1 MHRLLN
7 VACVALMAAL
17 VGCQPVARAPEPPAL
32 PQRIV
37 SDIGSPQRVFARP
50 VTEIVPGLQG
60 ARASGPNGRVGTEL
74 VFWGYELEGT
84 GPAYLAACAF
94 LSDTECEARLPEV
107 CPSGAIEVLSRHEES
122 GKVRY
127 LDCQAIGVASPGDLT
142 PTCADTADVQ
152 PVTVTLLS
160 CN

>member
-7 VACVALMAAL
+7 VACIALVAAL
-17 VGCQPVARAPEPPAL
+17 AGCQSIARAPEPPAL

-37 SDIGSPQRVFARP
+37 SDIGSPQRVFERP
-50 VTEIVPGLQG
+50 VPEMVPGLQG

-74 VFWGYELEGT
+74 VFWGYELEGS
-84 GPAYLAACAF
+84 GPAYLTACAF
-94 LSDTECEARLPEV
+94 LPDAECEARLAKV
-107 CPSGAIEVLSRHEES
+107 CPSGAIEVLARHAES

-142 PTCADTADVQ
+142 PTCADTVDVQ
-152 PVTVTLLS
+152 PVKVTLLR